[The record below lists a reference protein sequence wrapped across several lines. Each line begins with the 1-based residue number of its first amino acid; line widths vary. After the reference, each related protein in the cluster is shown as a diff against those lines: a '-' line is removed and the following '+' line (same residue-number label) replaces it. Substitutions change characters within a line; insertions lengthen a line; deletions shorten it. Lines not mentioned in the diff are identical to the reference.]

1 MSCPAGT
8 SVSAQHPLRRH
19 IGMPQRLRHRLVR
32 DLAQRHVEAGFEVRV
47 VADGLRVV
55 DASVFPNVT
64 SANTQAPT
72 VMLAWRAADLI
83 LADW

>member
-1 MSCPAGT
+1 
-8 SVSAQHPLRRH
+8 
-19 IGMPQRLRHRLVR
+19 MPQRLRHRLVR